1 MLDVCCLMRSPSSA
15 QDITQLPN
23 EHFLW
28 AGCPWICRVWR
39 SAETGDTPKGIRHN
53 GLIRPHQGKMV
64 VSIPALRPHSND
76 TYPKDSE
83 TKIRPRF
90 TWHHY
95 HITQLRSHDKDHQY
109 SKCCQGNWERHS
121 ANTFCQLRCWKNNCF
136 FCMLWLSTSCCM
148 FIH

>member
-15 QDITQLPN
+15 QDMTQLPIMN
-23 EHFLW
+23 IFCELDVHES
-28 AGCPWICRVWR
+28 AGCDAQLRLEIPCMLMGIQP
-39 SAETGDTPKGIRHN
+39 APTPKGIRHN

-90 TWHHY
+90 T
-95 HITQLRSHDKDHQY
+95 
-109 SKCCQGNWERHS
+109 
-121 ANTFCQLRCWKNNCF
+121 
-136 FCMLWLSTSCCM
+136 
-148 FIH
+148 